1 MLKLNPVH
9 FIKPVLIICS
19 HSNYV
24 LLRFTHPNIKYFYL
38 KYFIND
44 NNTGVRASER
54 PINQFIRRNIQ
65 SARDFNSDELELGPI
80 IVYFQI
86 YL

>member
-9 FIKPVLIICS
+9 FIKPMLIICS

-24 LLRFTHPNIKYFYL
+24 LLLFTHPNIKYFYS

-44 NNTGVRASER
+44 NNTGVRVSELSTNLFAV
-54 PINQFIRRNIQ
+54 IYNQHATLIAMNW
-65 SARDFNSDELELGPI
+65 N
-80 IVYFQI
+80 
-86 YL
+86 